1 MLRHCQSTWRFSISH
16 HRDARGFDRN
26 RDMGPRVNDRIRV
39 REVRVVGE
47 DGEQLGVMTPRE
59 ALDIARSKG
68 VDLIEVA
75 PTATPPVCRI
85 MDYGKFKYEQGKR
98 EREARQKQRQSD
110 MKGITISPKM
120 GFIDDHDLQIK
131 IRNCVK
137 FLGDGDKV
145 KITFRFRSRWMSHP
159 EFAQEAMAKIAKTA
173 VDAGVGQVERH
184 PLIEGRQMIMILSP
198 SKEAMKKAAQR
209 LESRNAAK
217 LQGKATDEAT
227 KPADEDED
235 EEELDDDELED
246 DDLDEDDED
255 EDEEVEAAAT
265 EAPAEPET
273 VVAEPA

>member
-1 MLRHCQSTWRFSISH
+1 
-16 HRDARGFDRN
+16 
-26 RDMGPRVNDRIRV
+26 MGPRVNERIRV
-39 REVRVVGE
+39 REIRVVGE
-47 DGEQLGVMTPRE
+47 EGEQLGVMSPRE
-59 ALDIARSKG
+59 ALEIARSKG
-68 VDLIEVA
+68 MDLIEVA

-98 EREARQKQRQSD
+98 EREARLKQRQSD

-120 GFIDDHDLQIK
+120 GFIDDHDLDIK

-159 EFAQEAMAKIAKTA
+159 EFAQEAMAKISKTA
-173 VDAGVGQVERH
+173 IDAGVGQVERH

-198 SKEAMKKAAQR
+198 SKEAMKRAAQR

-217 LQGKATDEAT
+217 QQGSQGKSTDSDAT

-235 EEELDDDELED
+235 DDELDEEELED
-246 DDLDEDDED
+246 DELDDEEDED
-255 EDEEVEAAAT
+255 EDADAADEAT
-265 EAPAEPET
+265 KP
-273 VVAEPA
+273 

>member
-1 MLRHCQSTWRFSISH
+1 
-16 HRDARGFDRN
+16 
-26 RDMGPRVNDRIRV
+26 MGPRVNERIRV

-59 ALDIARSKG
+59 ALDVARSRG
-68 VDLIEVA
+68 MDLIEVA

-98 EREARQKQRQSD
+98 DREARLKQRQSD

-120 GFIDDHDLQIK
+120 GFIDDHDLDIK

-198 SKEAMKKAAQR
+198 SKEAMKRAAQR
-209 LESRNAAK
+209 LESRTNAK
-217 LQGKATDEAT
+217 QHPSSQNKSSTSSTEST
-227 KPADEDED
+227 KPAEDED
-235 EEELDDDELED
+235 EEEELDDENLDED
-246 DDLDEDDED
+246 DDLDDEDDDEED
-255 EDEEVEAAAT
+255 EDESLEVNAETQEVEAGVEVAEAA
-265 EAPAEPET
+265 ET
-273 VVAEPA
+273 VEAQAK

>member
-1 MLRHCQSTWRFSISH
+1 
-16 HRDARGFDRN
+16 
-26 RDMGPRVNDRIRV
+26 MGPRVNERIRV

-59 ALDIARSKG
+59 ALDIARTRG
-68 VDLIEVA
+68 MDLIEVA
-75 PTATPPVCRI
+75 PTAVPPVCRI

-98 EREARQKQRQSD
+98 EREARLKQRQSD

-120 GFIDDHDLQIK
+120 GFIDDHDLDIK

-209 LESRNAAK
+209 LESRTNTK
-217 LQGKATDEAT
+217 HQGGPNKSAESAST
-227 KPADEDED
+227 KPVGDLSEDD
-235 EEELDDDELED
+235 EEEEELEDELLEDDLDDDELED
-246 DDLDEDDED
+246 DELEEGEED
-255 EDEEVEAAAT
+255 ELSAEIK
-265 EAPAEPET
+265 PAEAVT
-273 VVAEPA
+273 ADAK

>member
-1 MLRHCQSTWRFSISH
+1 
-16 HRDARGFDRN
+16 
-26 RDMGPRVNDRIRV
+26 MGPRVNERIRV
-39 REVRVVGE
+39 REIRVVGE
-47 DGEQLGVMTPRE
+47 EGEQLGVMTPRE

-68 VDLIEVA
+68 MDLIEVA
-75 PTATPPVCRI
+75 PTANPPVCRI

-173 VDAGVGQVERH
+173 TDAGVGQVERH

-217 LQGKATDEAT
+217 QQHGRPGDSSASEAT
-227 KPADEDED
+227 SPA
-235 EEELDDDELED
+235 
-246 DDLDEDDED
+246 DDED
-255 EDEEVEAAAT
+255 EDEDDDLEDEELDDEDDDDLEEDDDAQEEAVAEAPVVEEAPPVVEAP
-265 EAPAEPET
+265 PAKPKSRAKAKPDKEM
-273 VVAEPA
+273 

>member
-1 MLRHCQSTWRFSISH
+1 
-16 HRDARGFDRN
+16 
-26 RDMGPRVNDRIRV
+26 MGPRVNERIRV

-59 ALDIARSKG
+59 ALDVARSRG
-68 VDLIEVA
+68 MDLIEVA

-98 EREARQKQRQSD
+98 DREARLKQRQSD

-120 GFIDDHDLQIK
+120 GFIDDHDLDIK

-198 SKEAMKKAAQR
+198 SKEAMKRAAQR
-209 LESRNAAK
+209 LESRTNAK
-217 LQGKATDEAT
+217 QHPSSQNKSSGTEST
-227 KPADEDED
+227 KPAEDED
-235 EEELDDDELED
+235 EEEELDDENLDED
-246 DDLDEDDED
+246 DDLNDEDDED
-255 EDEEVEAAAT
+255 DDESLEVNAETQVEAAVEVAETAETVET
-265 EAPAEPET
+265 EAK
-273 VVAEPA
+273 